1 MRVFEVFLIAFQIF
15 IRCAAVSVDSVTNRF
30 LNIVK
35 PYSEEAEGTRW
46 NRKHLIVYNKKRKIQ
61 SFKRICEKNAREE
74 ENA

>member
-1 MRVFEVFLIAFQIF
+1 MKKKQA
-15 IRCAAVSVDSVTNRF
+15 
-30 LNIVK
+30 
-35 PYSEEAEGTRW
+35 SEEAEGTRW